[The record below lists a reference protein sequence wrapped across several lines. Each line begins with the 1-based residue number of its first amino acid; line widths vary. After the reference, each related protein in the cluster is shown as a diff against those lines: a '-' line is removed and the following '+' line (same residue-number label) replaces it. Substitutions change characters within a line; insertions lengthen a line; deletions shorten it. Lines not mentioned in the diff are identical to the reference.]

1 MGTIAFYG
9 SAAGWGAGI
18 FLAGLVLPSVLKV
31 PQSDAGYLLYVGL
44 ILLAGFPLGAIVGR
58 IVLRWEK
65 SHREE
70 TVR

>member
-1 MGTIAFYG
+1 M
-9 SAAGWGAGI
+9 
-18 FLAGLVLPSVLKV
+18 